1 MPIYIPENDITLNA
15 ETDTNEI
22 NVTVEDDETIIEI
35 SLDGDGEVFALEAK
49 TYRDQALVYATSAE
63 TYRNEAVSSAESAS
77 TSATTAANSATR
89 ATDSATL
96 SRSWAVGGTGT
107 RTGEDS
113 DNSKFYAQTSGA
125 NATLAEQYAGDAE
138 GAVETIRQLT
148 IETTFSVDFTTG
160 ELLYTSPGFTFE
172 INTTTGNLEW
182 EVAI

>member
-1 MPIYIPENDITLNA
+1 M
-15 ETDTNEI
+15 
-22 NVTVEDDETIIEI
+22 
-35 SLDGDGEVFALEAK
+35 SF
-49 TYRDQALVYATSAE
+49 
-63 TYRNEAVSSAESAS
+63 AESAS

-96 SRSWAVGGTGT
+96 SRSWAVGGTGI

-172 INTTTGNLEW
+172 VNTTTGNLDW